1 MTLKGKKVLALVVS
15 MLFMVSLLAGCGSTD
30 SKQATDKK
38 AAPEAKG
45 KKVVG
50 VLMCDFSDQFQAYM
64 IDGMKQAAEKLKSEN
79 IEVVMMDGKSDSNK
93 QMSQMENL
101 IAQKVDAVVIMPID
115 SQASKPM
122 VESAIKA
129 GIKVI
134 SVNRP
139 LINQDQALAYVGST
153 DVFAGEME
161 AQKMAD
167 LLGGKGNVAILEG
180 AFGHQAQIDRKQGME
195 NILKKYPDI
204 KVVASQTGEWYRDK
218 GMKVM
223 ENWLQSGLTIDGVMC
238 HNDEMALGA
247 IKAIEDAGKIDKIKV
262 GGIDSTPEALK
273 YLKDGRLAFTVFQDA
288 KGQGRA
294 AIETAAKVVKG
305 EKVEAKILI
314 PFELVTKDKADE
326 YEARY
331 K

>member
-1 MTLKGKKVLALVVS
+1 

-30 SKQATDKK
+30 SKQTSDKK
-38 AAPEAKG
+38 DIPAAGG
-45 KKVVG
+45 KKVIG
-50 VLMCDFSDQFQAYM
+50 VLIGDFSDQFQAYM
-64 IDGMKQAAEKLKSEN
+64 VDGMKKAAEKVKGDN
-79 IEVVMMDGKSDSNK
+79 VEVVLMDGKSDSNK

-101 IAQKVDAVVIMPID
+101 IAQKVDVVIILPIN
-115 SQASKPM
+115 SEASKPM
-122 VESAIKA
+122 VENAVKA

-134 SVNRP
+134 SVNAP
-139 LINQDQALAYVGST
+139 LVNQDKAVAYVGST
-153 DVFAGEME
+153 DVLAGEIE

-167 LLGGKGNVAILEG
+167 VLGGKGNVVILQG

-204 KVVASQTGEWYRDK
+204 KVVGSQTGEWFREK

-223 ENWLQSGLTIDGVMC
+223 ENWLQSGLEIDGVLC

-247 IKAIEDAGKIDKIKV
+247 IKAIEDVGKIDKIKV

-273 YLKDGRLAFTVFQDA
+273 YLRDGRLAFTVFQDA

-294 AIETAAKVVKG
+294 AIETATKVAKG
-305 EKVEAKILI
+305 DKVESKILI